1 MRLEFIV
8 FCLTILG
15 MAHIYTDG
23 KYLKLALQH
32 KKYIKMA
39 GIALVGLF
47 LFYVLKKLSPNK
59 KREFLQMSNE
69 YLKHLPIDRNAT
81 NFISPILD
89 FTSNNYFAGAG
100 AGAAA
105 VATAGAPTL
114 PVGNGR
120 GGRGVAATAEIGG
133 GGGGF
138 QKVKRSVSETRK
150 KFVASR
156 QGWRCKSCDMLLDF
170 TYEIDHVKSLASGG
184 DNSVD
189 NLVAL
194 CVGCHKQKTL
204 MDYL

>member
-8 FCLTILG
+8 FCLTIFG
-15 MAHIYTDG
+15 MAHIYTEG

-32 KKYIKMA
+32 KKYLKMA
-39 GIALVGLF
+39 GVALVGLF

-69 YLKHLPIDRNAT
+69 YLKHLPIDKNAT
-81 NFISPILD
+81 SIISPILD
-89 FTSNNYFAGAG
+89 FTSNNYFANGAGMAAVAG
-100 AGAAA
+100 AGA
-105 VATAGAPTL
+105 TTL

-120 GGRGVAATAEIGG
+120 SGGGARNYIASAEISGG
-133 GGGGF
+133 

-156 QGWRCKSCDMLLDF
+156 QGWRCKSCNMMLDF

-204 MDYL
+204 MDYI

>member
-105 VATAGAPTL
+105 VSAAGAPTL

-120 GGRGVAATAEIGG
+120 RGVAATAEIGG
-133 GGGGF
+133 GGGGL

>member
-1 MRLEFIV
+1 MRLEFVV
-8 FCLTILG
+8 FCLTIFG
-15 MAHIYTDG
+15 MVHIYTEG

-32 KKYIKMA
+32 KKYLKMA
-39 GIALVGLF
+39 GVALVGLF

-69 YLKHLPIDRNAT
+69 YLKHLPIDRNASSI
-81 NFISPILD
+81 ISPILD
-89 FTSNNYFAGAG
+89 FTSNNYFASG

-105 VATAGAPTL
+105 ATAGGATML

-120 GGRGVAATAEIGG
+120 AQRGGSYVASAEIDSGG
-133 GGGGF
+133 GG
-138 QKVKRSVSETRK
+138 QRVKRSVSETRK

-156 QGWRCKSCDMLLDF
+156 QGWRCKSCNMMLDF

>member
-1 MRLEFIV
+1 MRLEFVV

-32 KKYIKMA
+32 KKYLKMA

-81 NFISPILD
+81 SIISPILD
-89 FTSNNYFAGAG
+89 FTSNHYFAGG

-105 VATAGAPTL
+105 AATAGAATL

-120 GGRGVAATAEIGG
+120 AAGGRTYAASAEIGG
-133 GGGGF
+133 SGA
-138 QKVKRSVSETRK
+138 KVKRSVSETRK

-156 QGWRCKSCDMLLDF
+156 QGWKCKSCNMMLDF

>member
-1 MRLEFIV
+1 
-8 FCLTILG
+8 

-47 LFYVLKKLSPNK
+47 LFYVLKKLSPSK

-69 YLKHLPIDRNAT
+69 YLKHLPIDRNASS
-81 NFISPILD
+81 FISPILD
-89 FTSNNYFAGAG
+89 FTSNNYFASG

-105 VATAGAPTL
+105 AAAAGGATL

-120 GGRGVAATAEIGG
+120 GGGPRYVASAEIGG
-133 GGGGF
+133 GVGGAA

-156 QGWRCKSCDMLLDF
+156 QGWKCNSCNMLLDF

>member
-89 FTSNNYFAGAG
+89 FTSNNYFAGGG

-105 VATAGAPTL
+105 VAAAGAPTL